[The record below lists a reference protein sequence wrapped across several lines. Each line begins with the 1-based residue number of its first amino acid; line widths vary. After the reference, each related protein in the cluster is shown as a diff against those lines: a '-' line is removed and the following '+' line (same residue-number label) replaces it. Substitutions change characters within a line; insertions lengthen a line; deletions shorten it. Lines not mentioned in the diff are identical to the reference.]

1 MRALGVGLV
10 TAVAIGFG
18 ATYSDHAALLPLLA
32 ADLRLSDAQA
42 GLLSATL
49 FFAYIVTT
57 LLTSGLPDRIGPK
70 RAIGV
75 GLAVSIVGTLL
86 FATASELPVSLTAK
100 AAQGIGSALAFVA
113 AARYIAGLYG
123 TAQAHFGLGLY
134 GAGFPLGSALALLVT
149 PTIAAALGGWRA
161 AIVLEAIAL
170 AALLGLWLAAPTV
183 SGVRREGR
191 MLDALRC
198 ANCWLLSL
206 QHAAGFGLA
215 IAAGSW
221 ITVFL
226 LREFSLPLALSG
238 ILGSILL
245 FVAVLTRPLG
255 GLAVTRGLA
264 RTKAVMR
271 IGDAAVLMG
280 VVLLAL
286 PGRPLGVALAGAVIL
301 GAGVGL
307 PYAPVFNTAAASLPR
322 APGAAQGMA
331 AAGGTA
337 GVMIG
342 APVMGFAVQTWGFA
356 AAWGFVGLVSL
367 SALAGTLVMRGEEEQ
382 SPGRG

>member
-1 MRALGVGLV
+1 
-10 TAVAIGFG
+10 
-18 ATYSDHAALLPLLA
+18 
-32 ADLRLSDAQA
+32 
-42 GLLSATL
+42 
-49 FFAYIVTT
+49 
-57 LLTSGLPDRIGPK
+57 
-70 RAIGV
+70 
-75 GLAVSIVGTLL
+75 L
-86 FATASELPVSLTAK
+86 FATASELPVSLAAK
-100 AAQGIGSALAFVA
+100 AVQGVGSALAFVA

-134 GAGFPLGSALALLVT
+134 GAGFPLGSALALVVT
-149 PTIAAALGGWRA
+149 PTVAVALGGWRA
-161 AIVLEAIAL
+161 AFVLEAVAL
-170 AALLGLWLAAPTV
+170 AALLGLWLAAPAV
-183 SGVRREGR
+183 SPIRREGS

-198 ANCWLLSL
+198 ANCWLVSL

-255 GLAVTRGLA
+255 GLVVTRGLA

-280 VVLLAL
+280 VALLAL

-356 AAWGFVGLVSL
+356 AAWGFVGLVGL
-367 SALAGTLVMRGEEEQ
+367 CALAGTLVMRGEEELR
-382 SPGRG
+382 PGRG